1 MNLLKCM
8 KSYVIQ
14 ERMQL
19 ILFFSVLLLN
29 VFKISNKQKFI
40 GKINM
45 NRFKLIYSNI
55 QIVLDIWTMYRWF
68 LKIKKKKKRIEIFI
82 KRHIEKD
89 LIKEC
94 DI

>member
-1 MNLLKCM
+1 MYEIVRHSEKNA
-8 KSYVIQ
+8 IN
-14 ERMQL
+14 
-19 ILFFSVLLLN
+19 IAFFSVLLLN

-55 QIVLDIWTMYRWF
+55 QIVVDIWTMYRWF

>member
-1 MNLLKCM
+1 M

-55 QIVLDIWTMYRWF
+55 QIVVDIWTMYRWF

-82 KRHIEKD
+82 KRHIFKKD

>member
-1 MNLLKCM
+1 M

-55 QIVLDIWTMYRWF
+55 QIVVDIWTMYRWF

>member
-1 MNLLKCM
+1 
-8 KSYVIQ
+8 
-14 ERMQL
+14 MQL

-55 QIVLDIWTMYRWF
+55 QIVVDI
-68 LKIKKKKKRIEIFI
+68 
-82 KRHIEKD
+82 
-89 LIKEC
+89 
-94 DI
+94 

>member
-1 MNLLKCM
+1 M

-14 ERMQL
+14 EKMQL

-55 QIVLDIWTMYRWF
+55 QIVVDIWTMYRWF
-68 LKIKKKKKRIEIFI
+68 LKIKKKKNALKYSS
-82 KRHIEKD
+82 KD
-89 LIKEC
+89 TFLKKI
-94 DI
+94 